1 MRRLVPLLTL
11 AVALTTACNSDSTGP
26 NGSIVGSYSLRTIN
40 GSPLPY
46 TVNYNTTINSE
57 LLTLN
62 NDGTYT
68 DVAYYS
74 NGNSYVES
82 GYYSQ
87 NNNALTFNDQ
97 TDGITYQGSVSG
109 NVLTEIT
116 NGYTAA
122 YQKN

>member
-11 AVALTTACNSDSTGP
+11 AVALTAGCNSDSTGP
-26 NGSIVGSYSLRTIN
+26 SGSVVGSYSLRTIN
-40 GSPLPY
+40 GNSLPY

-68 DVAYYS
+68 DVAYYN

-82 GYYSQ
+82 GYYVQ
-87 NNNALTFNDQ
+87 NNNAITFNDQ

-109 NVLTEIT
+109 SVLTEIT